1 MEKKLNIAIVG
12 LGDISTAHIAGLKSG
27 GRYNIYATCDNRPE
41 QESIAKELGCLF
53 YNDYKV
59 MAKDKKINVVL
70 ILTPPVT
77 HYEIAKEMLLNK
89 KHVLVEKP
97 GVLEIGHLHD
107 LIKIA
112 KENDVTV
119 DVIFHWCYGSEV
131 LYLEKHFA
139 EYGKLLKVEC
149 NSFDPYTTDG
159 SHIKPERVDLNG
171 AWNDSGINILSML
184 SCFLDVS
191 KFKLD
196 NERIE
201 YDPEHS
207 LPIYASKRY
216 LYNGIEVMI
225 AADWRYNRNHK
236 FTNFYFEKGTL
247 YLHHTAQEIWF
258 NAKRVET
265 FYTEHRLNT
274 HYTNLFN
281 LYDLKIKDHS
291 RTVLLHKLLLQ
302 TLKSR
307 Q

>member
-1 MEKKLNIAIVG
+1 
-12 LGDISTAHIAGLKSG
+12 
-27 GRYNIYATCDNRPE
+27 
-41 QESIAKELGCLF
+41 
-53 YNDYKV
+53 
-59 MAKDKKINVVL
+59 
-70 ILTPPVT
+70 
-77 HYEIAKEMLLNK
+77 
-89 KHVLVEKP
+89 
-97 GVLEIGHLHD
+97 
-107 LIKIA
+107 
-112 KENDVTV
+112 
-119 DVIFHWCYGSEV
+119 
-131 LYLEKHFA
+131 
-139 EYGKLLKVEC
+139 
-149 NSFDPYTTDG
+149 
-159 SHIKPERVDLNG
+159 
-171 AWNDSGINILSML
+171 ML
-184 SCFLDVS
+184 SCLLDVS